1 MALSSADN
9 VVAHQIVMRERE
21 GAVLGKGGEEAAEG
35 EGESQEEVEKEQGEA
50 SGERESGATGSHSA
64 PQWDDVRPFVDAF
77 LATSYRSL
85 RSR

>member
-1 MALSSADN
+1 MG
-9 VVAHQIVMRERE
+9 ERE
-21 GAVLGKGGEEAAEG
+21 EAVLGKGGEETAEG
-35 EGESQEEVEKEQGEA
+35 EGEAKEEVETFTGEEG
-50 SGERESGATGSHSA
+50 GERKASATGRHSA